1 MSRQPSSFPTDVKH
15 CLGRPSSVQIGRS
28 TTMAASTC
36 PNAFDTSL
44 CLESTT
50 TGTPAAALPV
60 HRQATRYADD
70 LPRDEACLVASE
82 EGHNACEVSRRPIR
96 RNGTDLIIFSRILSA
111 SVLSPP
117 SKAASIIGVFVG
129 PGATVLNVT
138 PFRANSRANV
148 FDIAITPALQPAY
161 TAF

>member
-50 TGTPAAALPV
+50 TGIPAAALPV

-82 EGHNACEVSRRPIR
+82 EGHNACEVFRETNTTQ
-96 RNGTDLIIFSRILSA
+96 RNRFDHFFEDLERFGT
-111 SVLSPP
+111 V
-117 SKAASIIGVFVG
+117 
-129 PGATVLNVT
+129 AT
-138 PFRANSRANV
+138 F
-148 FDIAITPALQPAY
+148 
-161 TAF
+161 